1 MFFRVLNI
9 LNDIKSL
16 FFPEICLGC
25 NDFLISG
32 EKTICTTCRHV
43 LPITNFHKIEDNPV
57 KKVFYGRVVI
67 ENASSFIW
75 FHKNSITQ
83 QLIHNLKYRGFE
95 EIGTFLGE
103 WYGHELSVS
112 TLYKNIDFVLPV
124 PLHPKKLKKR
134 KYNQVAE
141 FAKCISEVIG
151 ATYRDD
157 ILIQTEKTTTQ
168 TKKRRV
174 DRWLERKHAYSITTG
189 VDYKGKHILLVDDV
203 ITTGATIEA
212 CAKVLKNR
220 QNCKVSVA
228 TIAITA

>member
-25 NDFLISG
+25 NYFLLSG
-32 EKTICTTCRHV
+32 EKTICTKCRHV
-43 LPITNFHKIEDNPV
+43 LPVTNFHTIEENPV
-57 KKVFYGRVVI
+57 KKVFYGRVAI
-67 ENASSFIW
+67 ENATSFMW
-75 FHKNSITQ
+75 FHKNSVAQ

-95 EIGTFLGE
+95 EIGAFIGE
-103 WYGHELSVS
+103 WYGCELSGS
-112 TLYKNIDFVLPV
+112 PHYKKIDLVLPV

-141 FAKCISEVIG
+141 FARCISEIMG

-157 ILIQTEKTTTQ
+157 ILIQTQKTTSQ
-168 TKKRRV
+168 TKKSRV
-174 DRWLERKHAYSITTG
+174 DRWHERKNAFKIT
-189 VDYKGKHILLVDDV
+189 KGSNFKDKHILLVDDV

-212 CAKVLKNR
+212 CAKVLKTY
-220 QNCKVSVA
+220 QNCKVSIA

>member
-16 FFPEICLGC
+16 IFPEICFGC
-25 NDFLISG
+25 NDFLLSS
-32 EKTICTTCRHV
+32 EKTLCTTCRHF
-43 LPITNFHKIEDNPV
+43 LPVTNFHNTADNPV

-67 ENASSFIW
+67 ENATSFIW
-75 FHKNSITQ
+75 FHKNSIVQ
-83 QLIHNLKYRGFE
+83 QLIHNLKYKGFE
-95 EIGTFLGE
+95 EIGAFLGE
-103 WYGHELSVS
+103 WYGYELSAS
-112 TLYKNIDFVLPV
+112 PLYKNIDFVLPV

-141 FAKCISEVIG
+141 FARGISNIIG

-157 ILIQTEKTTTQ
+157 ILIQTKKTTSQ

-174 DRWLERKHAYSITTG
+174 DRWREKKNAYEITKG
-189 VDYKGKHILLVDDV
+189 INFAGKHILLVDDV

-212 CAKVLKNR
+212 CTKVLKNH
-220 QNCKVSVA
+220 QNCKVSIA

>member
-16 FFPEICLGC
+16 FFPEICFGC
-25 NDFLISG
+25 NDFLLSN

-43 LPITNFHKIEDNPV
+43 LPVTNFHKIEDNPV
-57 KKVFYGRVVI
+57 KKVFYGRVII
-67 ENASSFIW
+67 ENATSFIW
-75 FHKNSITQ
+75 FHKNSIVQ

-95 EIGTFLGE
+95 EIGAFLGE
-103 WYGHELSVS
+103 WYGHELSGS
-112 TLYKNIDFVLPV
+112 PLYKKIDLVLPV

-134 KYNQVAE
+134 KYNQVSE
-141 FAKCISEVIG
+141 FARGISKIIG
-151 ATYRDD
+151 ATYRED
-157 ILIQTEKTTTQ
+157 ILIQTQRTTSQ

-174 DRWLERKHAYSITTG
+174 DRWRERKNAYEIAHG
-189 VDYKGKHILLVDDV
+189 VNFEDKHILLVDDV

-212 CAKVLKNR
+212 CAKVLKNY
-220 QNCKVSVA
+220 QNCKVSIA

>member
-1 MFFRVLNI
+1 MFFRILNI
-9 LNDIKSL
+9 LNNIKSL
-16 FFPEICLGC
+16 IFPEICFGC

-32 EKTICTTCRHV
+32 EKTICTTCRHD
-43 LPITNFHKIEDNPV
+43 LPVTNFHRIEDNPV

-67 ENASSFIW
+67 ENATSFIW
-75 FHKNSITQ
+75 FHKNSIVQ
-83 QLIHNLKYRGFE
+83 QLIHNLKYKGFE

-103 WYGHELSVS
+103 WYGYELSES
-112 TLYKNIDFVLPV
+112 PLYKNIDLVLPV

-141 FAKCISEVIG
+141 FARCISNIIG

-157 ILIQTEKTTTQ
+157 ILIQTKKTTSQ
-168 TKKRRV
+168 TKKSRM
-174 DRWLERKHAYSITTG
+174 DRWSEKKSAYNITKGTNLT
-189 VDYKGKHILLVDDV
+189 GKHILLVDDV

-212 CAKVLKNR
+212 CAKVLKNH
-220 QNCKVSVA
+220 QNCKVSIA

>member
-16 FFPEICLGC
+16 FFPKICLGC